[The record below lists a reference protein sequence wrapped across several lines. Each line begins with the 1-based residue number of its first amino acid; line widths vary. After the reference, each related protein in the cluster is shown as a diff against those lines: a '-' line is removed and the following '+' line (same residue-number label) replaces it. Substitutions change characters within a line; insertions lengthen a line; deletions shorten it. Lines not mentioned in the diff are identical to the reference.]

1 MINSPKILR
10 AENDKMSTSNSD
22 KYSSEN
28 DPLLAIQDLDI
39 LIVKCS
45 Y

>member
-10 AENDKMSTSNSD
+10 EENEKIIISNSD
-22 KYSSEN
+22 KYSTEK
-28 DPLLAIQDLDI
+28 DPLLIIQDFNI
-39 LIVKCS
+39 LLVKCF